1 MMPQS
6 INKKKIYFYLLI
18 LLFLS
23 STFNFNIVS
32 KFEKLSS
39 ISNIYIEGLSKK
51 EKSIIEKKLEV
62 FINKNIFL
70 ISREDTE
77 KIFETNSFI
86 DSYNITKIFPSKIL
100 VNVKKTKL
108 VGMAILDGEKFYI
121 GKNGKLIEVSSVEK
135 EYNLPQVFGNFKV
148 HEFLNLQEILNSN
161 GFNIQ
166 KIKNYYYF
174 KSKRWDIENS
184 DNVTLKL
191 PSQNIEKSLKNYKT
205 LLKSNKIISGQ
216 LIDLRLKNKII
227 LSDGKR

>member
-1 MMPQS
+1 MLQS
-6 INKKKIYFYLLI
+6 ISKKKIYFYLLI

-39 ISNIYIEGLSKK
+39 ISNIYIAGLSKK

-100 VNVKKTKL
+100 VNVKKTEF
-108 VGMAILDGEKFYI
+108 VGKTILDGKKFYI
-121 GKNGKLIEVSSVEK
+121 GKNGKFIEISLVEK
-135 EYNLPQVFGNFKV
+135 EYNLPQIFGDFKV
-148 HEFLNLQEILNSN
+148 SDFLNLQEILNTN
-161 GFNIQ
+161 GFKLR
-166 KIKNYYYF
+166 KIKNYYYY
-174 KSKRWDIENS
+174 KSDRWDIETI
-184 DNVTLKL
+184 DDVLLKL
-191 PSQNIEKSLKNYKT
+191 PSQNIEQSLTMYKSL
-205 LLKSNKIISGQ
+205 LKANKIIQGQ
-216 LIDLRLKNKII
+216 LIDLRMKNKII
-227 LSDGKR
+227 LTDEKK

>member
-1 MMPQS
+1 MPQL

-18 LLFLS
+18 LLLLS
-23 STFNFNIVS
+23 STFNFNIIS
-32 KFEKLSS
+32 KFKKLNL
-39 ISNIYIEGLSKK
+39 INDINIAGIGEK
-51 EKSIIEKKLEV
+51 EKNILQKNLSI

-70 ISREDTE
+70 INREE
-77 KIFETNSFI
+77 FLKILKANSFLE
-86 DSYNITKIFPSKIL
+86 SYSIVKIFPSKIL

-174 KSKRWDIENS
+174 KSNRWDIKNN
-184 DNVTLKL
+184 DDVILKL
-191 PSQNIEKSLKNYKT
+191 PSKNIQHALRNYQSLLRSSKSIDGK
-205 LLKSNKIISGQ
+205 
-216 LIDLRLKNKII
+216 LIDLRIKNKII
-227 LSDGKR
+227 LTDEKK